1 MADTI
6 DPNLAVVLNNNTK
19 DKPQARRDQ
28 LIPEDISHIS
38 GRILTNIDK
47 PDYSVVRPEAIVIKT
62 FGSSKPKVGSIPWTK
77 RVNMGEDKD
86 ITDFV
91 QCVVIVPDGQ
101 NIFTPMPSSITNVEG
116 IDHDYISMATL
127 AYSVDASIVKNMVQ
141 VGDRV
146 QIEYIDGIAEA
157 RIVAFISK
165 GGVPQPDGS
174 SNQQNAGTNMGDYKS
189 QTSPTGD
196 MEHFN
201 PPKSN
206 TADCKI
212 TPVKIAPTALN
223 GWTTNSGNQVCGNN
237 KKNEITGVVYPI
249 TQCKTG
255 VLPNG
260 QTATAHPIFFDQM
273 VGIINDLLSDP
284 EIIASGYTIALTST
298 YRTLDGQKRAR
309 AKNCPEAVRAGA
321 SQYDLYDSKW
331 RDLVA
336 KYKCS
341 GVEASPAVKSTGHLT
356 GMAMDFQMDQAPGQF
371 NSSQSGRKCYE
382 FMRTQ
387 SLMFKIIKKYA
398 AKNGLT
404 NYVAEPWHWSTDG
417 H

>member
-6 DPNLAVVLNNNTK
+6 DPNLAVALNNNTK

-38 GRILTNIDK
+38 GRILTSIDK
-47 PDYSVVRPEAIVIKT
+47 PDYSVAKPEAIVVKT

-77 RVNMGEDKD
+77 RINTGED
-86 ITDFV
+86 TDTKPFV
-91 QCVVIVPDGQ
+91 QCMVTVPDGQ
-101 NIFTPMPSSITNVEG
+101 NIFTPQPSSISNVEG
-116 IDHDYISMATL
+116 DDHDYISMTTL
-127 AYSVDASIVKNMVQ
+127 AYSDDANIVNNNVA

-165 GGVPQPDGS
+165 GNVPQPDGS
-174 SNQQNAGTNMGDYKS
+174 SNQQNTGTNVGDYNN

-206 TADCKI
+206 TAGCKI

-223 GWTTNSGNQVCGNN
+223 GWTTVSGNQICGNN
-237 KKNEITGVVYPI
+237 QKNIITGVVYPI

-260 QTATAHPIFFDQM
+260 QTVTAHPIFFDQM
-273 VGIINDLLSDP
+273 SVIVNDLLNDP
-284 EIIASGYTIALTST
+284 EIKAAGYTIALTST
-298 YRTLDGQKRAR
+298 YRSLEGQKRAR
-309 AKNCPEAVRAGA
+309 RNNCPEAVRAGA
-321 SQYDLYDSKW
+321 SETDLYESRW

-341 GVEASPAVKSTGHLT
+341 GVEASPAKRTTSHLT
-356 GMAMDFQMDQAPGQF
+356 GMAMDFQMDQDPSQF
-371 NSSQSGRKCYE
+371 RKSQRGGECYD

-387 SLMFKIIKKYA
+387 SLLFKKIQQYA

-404 NYVAEPWHWSTDG
+404 NYIAEPWHWSTDG